1 MNPWRGLG
9 ALPREVWFLCLA
21 TLINRAGTMV
31 LPFLTLY
38 LTVDRGFSPSTA
50 GLALTIY
57 GIAAIVIAPIS
68 GRLSDRLGGL
78 RIIKLSL
85 FLSGLTLLIFPF
97 AKSLTSIFAMT
108 GLWALVNEAF
118 RPPSMSIIGDLA
130 GPAQRKAAFALS
142 RFAINLGMSIGP
154 VIGGFL
160 AMRSFK
166 LLFYADATTALLAGL
181 LLVLV
186 PWRSAST
193 NQEQINHQTGES
205 QLPGV
210 NASEVGAPAND
221 SASTVTYS
229 SVPTTAA
236 QPTRWGPRL
245 KDRRFLYFLAA
256 MIPVELVFFQS
267 LAAMPLFLVRD
278 LHLTEAGF
286 GMLLAINTVLII
298 LVEVPLNAAMG
309 DWPHRHS
316 LALGALLVGIGFG
329 GLAFGGGVFWL
340 AATVVVWTFGEMILL
355 PASAAYV
362 SDISPPARS
371 GTYMG
376 LYTMGFSVAF
386 AIGPLLGVQTMERFG
401 PGAVWIGTFICG
413 CITATMMLYL
423 REKNS

>member
-1 MNPWRGLG
+1 LNPWRGLG

-38 LTVDRGFSPSTA
+38 LTVDRGFSPTTA

-85 FLSGLTLLIFPF
+85 FLSGLTLLVFPF
-97 AKSLTSIFAMT
+97 AKSLISIFVMT

-142 RFAINLGMSIGP
+142 RLAINLGMSIGP

-186 PWRSAST
+186 PWRSG
-193 NQEQINHQTGES
+193 EQQPPSFDAS
-205 QLPGV
+205 QLG
-210 NASEVGAPAND
+210 SPANE
-221 SASTVTYS
+221 SAAAAPYS
-229 SVPTTAA
+229 SI
-236 QPTRWGPRL
+236 L
-245 KDRRFLYFLAA
+245 KDRRFLYFLIA

-309 DWPHRHS
+309 DWPHRH
-316 LALGALLVGIGFG
+316 ALTFGALLVGIGFG
-329 GLAFGGGVFWL
+329 GLVFGGGVFWL

-362 SDISPPARS
+362 SDIAPPARS
-371 GTYMG
+371 GAYMG

-386 AIGPLLGVQTMERFG
+386 AIGPLLGVQAMERFG

-413 CITATMMLYL
+413 CITATMMWYL
-423 REKNS
+423 REKDS

>member
-1 MNPWRGLG
+1 
-9 ALPREVWFLCLA
+9 
-21 TLINRAGTMV
+21 MV

-38 LTVDRGFSPSTA
+38 LTVDRRFSASTA

-57 GIAAIVIAPIS
+57 GIAAIIIAPLS
-68 GRLSDRLGGL
+68 GRLSDRFGGL

-85 FLSGLTLLIFPF
+85 FLSGLILLVFPL
-97 AKSLTSIFAMT
+97 ASSLISIFAMT

-142 RFAINLGMSIGP
+142 RLAINLGMSIGP

-186 PWRSAST
+186 PWRS
-193 NQEQINHQTGES
+193 GEPQS
-205 QLPGV
+205 PGV
-210 NASEVGAPAND
+210 DRSQVGSPANASAAAVP
-221 SASTVTYS
+221 YS
-229 SVPTTAA
+229 SV
-236 QPTRWGPRL
+236 L

-309 DWPHRHS
+309 DWSHRHA
-316 LALGALLVGIGFG
+316 LALGALLVGMGFG
-329 GLAFGGGVFWL
+329 GLVFGGGVFWV

-362 SDISPPARS
+362 SDVAPPAQS
-371 GTYMG
+371 GAYMG

-386 AIGPLLGVQTMERFG
+386 AIGPLLGVQAMERLG
-401 PGAVWIGTFICG
+401 PGSVWIGAFICG
-413 CITATMMLYL
+413 CVTAIMMWYA
-423 REKNS
+423 RRKDS

>member
-1 MNPWRGLG
+1 M
-9 ALPREVWFLCLA
+9 
-21 TLINRAGTMV
+21 

-38 LTVDRGFSPSTA
+38 LTVDRRFSAGTA

-68 GRLSDRLGGL
+68 GRLSDHLGGL

-142 RFAINLGMSIGP
+142 RLAINLGMSIGP

-166 LLFYADATTALLAGL
+166 LLFYADATTTLLAGL

-186 PWRSAST
+186 PWRSEEQQPPSVDASK
-193 NQEQINHQTGES
+193 
-205 QLPGV
+205 LK
-210 NASEVGAPAND
+210 APAND
-221 SASTVTYS
+221 
-229 SVPTTAA
+229 PAA
-236 QPTRWGPRL
+236 TPYPSIL
-245 KDRRFLYFLAA
+245 KDRRFLYFLIA

-267 LAAMPLFLVRD
+267 LAAMPLYLVRD
-278 LHLTEAGF
+278 LHLTEVGF

-309 DWPHRHS
+309 DWSHRHS

-329 GLAFGGGVFWL
+329 GMAFGGGVFWL

-362 SDISPPARS
+362 SDIAPPARS
-371 GTYMG
+371 GAYMG

-386 AIGPLLGVQTMERFG
+386 AIGPLLGVQAMERFG
-401 PGAVWIGTFICG
+401 PGSVWIGTFICG
-413 CITATMMLYL
+413 CITATMVWYL
-423 REKNS
+423 REKKS